1 MVLTPLKPKALSNL
15 LLDNSSKPSA
25 PIKVSAT
32 AAGNSKFKKKTV
44 TTIVTVRVVNPAN
57 PMIVT
62 ANDITVTGAELE
74 ADAKVIPVSSAVTV
88 QDAKGTVT
96 YEKSSGSEGI
106 SVDGANIIVSKGL
119 APGTYTLEI
128 LVTAAGDAG
137 FEPGTKYAQIAVFV
151 N

>member
-1 MVLTPLKPKALSNL
+1 M
-15 LLDNSSKPSA
+15 
-25 PIKVSAT
+25 
-32 AAGNSKFKKKTV
+32 
-44 TTIVTVRVVNPAN
+44 
-57 PMIVT
+57 T

-88 QDAKGTVT
+88 QDAKGAVT

-137 FEPGTKYAQIAVFV
+137 FEPGGNQSVYKRRQIPGNGCDIQQF
-151 N
+151 